1 MHFAFNDFY
10 RTVLYIMELGDKEI
24 EDVFICVVI
33 QSFPTAGAGGGGNKT
48 KQAMFVLVSEAMI

>member
-1 MHFAFNDFY
+1 
-10 RTVLYIMELGDKEI
+10 MELGDKEI